1 MRSLMLQIMFDIPGE
16 QFLIKKA
23 SYLSHKF
30 VVGHAPFLIFS
41 NHPNI
46 TILLLLLFLFQRKS
60 SLLIFLQLYFCV
72 FTYLGFCVQLVTQRI
87 RLWGWTVTA
96 CLSVCPIKRPF
107 HRRPNLNKPLF
118 ALTTDFYNIP
128 MISPMQTTPNCTW
141 TQNYYEG
148 RSLKID

>member
-1 MRSLMLQIMFDIPGE
+1 MRSLMLHIMLFIPGQ

-30 VVGHAPFLIFS
+30 VVCHAPFLIFS
-41 NHPNI
+41 NYPNI
-46 TILLLLLFLFQRKS
+46 TILLLLLFLLQHKGPSHFFFGC
-60 SLLIFLQLYFCV
+60 IFVYFHS
-72 FTYLGFCVQLVTQRI
+72 CVQLVTQRI

-118 ALTTDFYNIP
+118 ALTTDFYNIA
-128 MISPMQTTPNCTW
+128 MISPMQTTSNCTW
-141 TQNYYEG
+141 TQKE
-148 RSLKID
+148 LL

>member
-46 TILLLLLFLFQRKS
+46 GILLLLLFIYSIKALCIFFFGCIFVYLHIWVFVCSS
-60 SLLIFLQLYFCV
+60 SLNESDCGVGL
-72 FTYLGFCVQLVTQRI
+72 
-87 RLWGWTVTA
+87 
-96 CLSVCPIKRPF
+96 
-107 HRRPNLNKPLF
+107 
-118 ALTTDFYNIP
+118 
-128 MISPMQTTPNCTW
+128 
-141 TQNYYEG
+141 
-148 RSLKID
+148 